1 MSTISHPD
9 QSFEVAHGRNEPTA
23 PDLHP
28 GVYIAALAGW
38 TWLFGTFWLTFG
50 GQAEGAFML
59 GVDTVFLAAFFGIPY
74 ALKHTAD
81 HFLKRKTDWSG
92 WADFL
97 HMDMETFT
105 GRVSGWSA
113 LIQVTLVPFAVALG
127 MTAIGFIIAAARA
140 PYAG

>member
-1 MSTISHPD
+1 MNATSHSD
-9 QSFEVAHGRNEPTA
+9 QAFDAAHGRNEPVS

-28 GVYIAALAGW
+28 GVYIASLVAW
-38 TWLFGTFWLTFG
+38 TWLFGSFWATFG

-59 GVDTVFLAAFFGIPY
+59 GVDMVFLAAFFGVPY
-74 ALKHTAD
+74 ALKRTAD
-81 HFLKRKTDWSG
+81 HFMNHKTDWSG

-97 HMDMETFT
+97 HMDMETLT

-113 LIQVTLVPFAVALG
+113 LIQVTLVPFSVALG

-140 PYAG
+140 PYVG